1 LTSQEAKMKKICPL
15 CGTENEEDTRFCKEC
30 NEPLMNVEE
39 FTLNREARRE
49 GYILMKAKGL
59 GGELEFLEDKIRI
72 KRRGGLAFVM
82 HGLKGDK
89 EIFINQISSIQFK
102 KAGTFTNGY
111 IQFAFIGGS
120 EAKGGILQATTDE
133 NTLFF
138 NQNNEKEFSKIKNM
152 IEERIHQLRNPDRT
166 TYKKGLSVDDL
177 EKLAQLKEKGII
189 TEEEF
194 QAKKRQILDG

>member
-1 LTSQEAKMKKICPL
+1 MKKICPL